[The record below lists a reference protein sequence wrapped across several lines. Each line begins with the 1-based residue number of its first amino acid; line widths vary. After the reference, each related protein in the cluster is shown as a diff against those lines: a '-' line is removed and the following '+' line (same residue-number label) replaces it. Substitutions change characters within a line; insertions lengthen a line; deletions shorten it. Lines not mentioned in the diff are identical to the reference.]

1 MAFEPKNSDLV
12 LANDLNL
19 WIVTGTGNTR
29 VVVGYATSASL
40 EVSSDEIDASNK
52 MSPRWKM
59 AIQGG
64 ASYTVSA
71 DALYTKNKGVIS
83 FDYLLAKMVSQN
95 KADAVVHWVMGTSL
109 STDITALDETAGY
122 YEGDAVINSL
132 SITGGN
138 NEVASCSISL
148 TGSGALVTHEAT
160 A

>member
-12 LANDLNL
+12 FANDLNL
-19 WIVTGTGNTR
+19 WIVTGTGDTK

-64 ASYTVSA
+64 ASYTISA

-83 FDYLLAKMVSQN
+83 FD
-95 KADAVVHWVMGTSL
+95 
-109 STDITALDETAGY
+109 
-122 YEGDAVINSL
+122 
-132 SITGGN
+132 
-138 NEVASCSISL
+138 
-148 TGSGALVTHEAT
+148 
-160 A
+160 